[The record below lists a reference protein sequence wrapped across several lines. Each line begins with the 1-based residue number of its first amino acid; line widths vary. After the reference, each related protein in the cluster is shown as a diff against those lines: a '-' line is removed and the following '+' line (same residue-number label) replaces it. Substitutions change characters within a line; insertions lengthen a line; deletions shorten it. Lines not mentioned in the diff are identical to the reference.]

1 MLQGEQPPMDFVLQ
15 AQQMHRLKQELW
27 PHCQPLLDSDTP
39 SPPAKHIDKQNLAI
53 CQEVDSLLAGL
64 QSSWHTLHQHSQAC
78 SVLGLTPGIPPCSP
92 DYPPSM
98 PMSSQP
104 YNPQLL
110 FAPKSTHQQRQQ
122 FSTQSDCLHP
132 GSIATDGVS
141 CSNKSPTAERTPV
154 SKPAHAG
161 TQTADASQPL
171 LFPGPILTQPSGQQQ
186 QHQTGHDTRPPQQQ
200 LGPVDQSAK
209 PDELLVPPEL
219 ATKELKP
226 GSWLGGGVL
235 VSTQRLWRELI
246 YDSQVVQKQLEN
258 EAGMGGQA
266 CRSCLVPHLQ
276 KSHQVVALL
285 VLFAL
290 CASGLF
296 VAATFYRRRQSTRR
310 QIQNNI
316 ATQRQRHFEKL
327 QQQQQQQQQQRL
339 QQRQRQQEEEWRS
352 VEEPSR
358 PTPLPLLQGQPPSPA
373 VAVKHARH
381 RFKSGESTIPS
392 SPSASSSRSEA
403 IGTQVRS
410 HSQSDKAE
418 EPKRARSA
426 QRSVV
431 DLGPV
436 DSLVHG
442 LGRSQSDLSREAA
455 QHGPFEMPQ
464 RSMHSMQGAE
474 GPVQDPI
481 SSSPSTPS
489 SMAGSTIFNPF
500 HQAPSSHQTLPASS
514 DSSKAASATSVDGTQ
529 HAKQAGSRRRNRHKG
544 KAAKKTPPTKRRFI
558 PGLDSEF
565 DPDIHELPTPPQ
577 DPSTDPVRQRGA
589 VQSVGCSSPSSSSSA
604 LPQFQTRRQ
613 LSVDAPVFVPTGY
626 PNMNN
631 FICGASQYPFTQLP
645 EWQPQSDAYHADGL
659 CHMLRTGHPGVTL
672 PDPTFNP
679 QLPQTSNFPFSTYLT
694 RVSPIGHTMYRED
707 LVAPTPRPAVPM
719 LSSQTSPTSVL
730 PDCLPSCSD
739 VGNPILSSM
748 ICSSSSMSAPFATA
762 GEQQPQ
768 LSFIGSPRGW
778 GLPPLLEEGLGSP
791 FPGMPSRTSE
801 RPFHT
806 TVGHPSAVANVFS
819 APTSAGPTLPEQ
831 PHVSTLPGFNSIWKS
846 SDTHSSEGAWH
857 SFTAD
862 RKGSIW

>member
-1 MLQGEQPPMDFVLQ
+1 
-15 AQQMHRLKQELW
+15 
-27 PHCQPLLDSDTP
+27 
-39 SPPAKHIDKQNLAI
+39 
-53 CQEVDSLLAGL
+53 
-64 QSSWHTLHQHSQAC
+64 
-78 SVLGLTPGIPPCSP
+78 
-92 DYPPSM
+92 M
-98 PMSSQP
+98 PMYMSGQP
-104 YNPQLL
+104 HNPQLPL
-110 FAPKSTHQQRQQ
+110 APKSTQQQRQQ
-122 FSTQSDCLHP
+122 SSTQSECLHP
-132 GSIATDGVS
+132 GAISTDGIS
-141 CSNKSPTAERTPV
+141 CNNKSPTAERTPA
-154 SKPAHAG
+154 SKTAHAG
-161 TQTADASQPL
+161 TQTIDASQPL
-171 LFPGPILTQPSGQQQ
+171 LFPGPILTHPSGQQQ
-186 QHQTGHDTRPPQQQ
+186 QHQPGHDSWPPQQR

-209 PDELLVPPEL
+209 PDELLVPPQE
-219 ATKELKP
+219 ATQGLKP

-235 VSTQRLWRELI
+235 LDAQRLWRELI
-246 YDSQVVQKQLEN
+246 YDTQVVQKQLEN
-258 EAGMGGQA
+258 EAGVGGQA

-276 KSHQVVALL
+276 KSHREVVAEVVALL

-310 QIQNNI
+310 QTQHNI

-352 VEEPSR
+352 AEELGR
-358 PTPLPLLQGQPPSPA
+358 PAPLPLLQGQPPSPA

-381 RFKSGESTIPS
+381 RFKSSESTIPS

-410 HSQSDKAE
+410 HSSSNKAE
-418 EPKRARSA
+418 EPKRAGSA
-426 QRSVV
+426 QRSAVN
-431 DLGPV
+431 LGPV
-436 DSLVHG
+436 DSLVYG

-474 GPVQDPI
+474 GPVQDPP

-489 SMAGSTIFNPF
+489 SMAGSTTFNPF
-500 HQAPSSHQTLPASS
+500 HQAPSSHQTLPAGS
-514 DSSKAASATSVDGTQ
+514 DSSKAASATSVDGNQ
-529 HAKQAGSRRRNRHKG
+529 HAKQAGSKRRNRHKG
-544 KAAKKTPPTKRRFI
+544 KAAKKSPPAKRRFI

-565 DPDIHELPTPPQ
+565 DPTIHELPTPPQ
-577 DPSTDPVRQRGA
+577 DLSTDLVRQRGA
-589 VQSVGCSSPSSSSSA
+589 VQSVGCSDPSSSSSA
-604 LPQFQTRRQ
+604 LAHFQTRRQ

-626 PNMNN
+626 PNVSN

-645 EWQPQSDAYHADGL
+645 DWQPQSAAYHADGL
-659 CHMLRTGHPGVTL
+659 YQMLRTGDPGVTL
-672 PDPTFNP
+672 PEPMFNP
-679 QLPQTSNFPFSTYLT
+679 QLAQTSNFPFSTYLT
-694 RVSPIGHTMYRED
+694 RVSPVGHPMYHED

-730 PDCLPSCSD
+730 PDCLPPSSD

-748 ICSSSSMSAPFATA
+748 ICSSSCTSAPFATA

-768 LSFIGSPRGW
+768 LGFVGSPRGW

-806 TVGHPSAVANVFS
+806 AVGNAPPMPNVFS
-819 APTSAGPTLPEQ
+819 GPTSAGPILPEQ
-831 PHVSTLPGFNSIWKS
+831 PHVNSLPGFNSIWKS

-862 RKGSIW
+862 RKGSVW